1 MAVTRQYSGLSASTA
16 RSTGGTAAATAK
28 MSPGVVKLMIAG
40 SSRSQAT
47 TGGADRD
54 GENSHQ

>member
-1 MAVTRQYSGLSASTA
+1 MAVTRQYLGLSASTA
-16 RSTGGTAAATAK
+16 RSTGGMTAASAK

-47 TGGADRD
+47 TGGADRG
-54 GENSHQ
+54 GENGHQ